1 MNYIVKW
8 RVARYPL
15 ILIFNSD
22 QPPDSDFRNCCRTSQ
37 SRDLYPRPRIVMVQP
52 ECNKPCHLKA
62 IAAAITV
69 FVLYDN
75 MRSLGEEKVTRGYFL
90 SEPQLGHQKIL
101 VPIELRQVRDMSD
114 DETENAS
121 IGVQTSGTRTQ
132 QV

>member
-1 MNYIVKW
+1 MYSETDIGAKIN
-8 RVARYPL
+8 
-15 ILIFNSD
+15 FS
-22 QPPDSDFRNCCRTSQ
+22 
-37 SRDLYPRPRIVMVQP
+37 
-52 ECNKPCHLKA
+52 A

-132 QV
+132 QSLHDRSNKIKDTSENAPVAVYETVEATERLLNL